1 MTTAEIALARFDQK
15 YSCSQAAFSTL
26 AERFGIA
33 PELAFRIAA
42 GFGGGIARSAR
53 TCGCVTGAVMAI
65 GLSQG
70 GVSPDENRVQKEK
83 TYEKVQRF
91 LREFEA
97 RSGSTQ
103 CLGLLGYD
111 IGTPEGMEQIKEKK
125 LFETRCR
132 DLVRDAV
139 EIAESVLD

>member
-1 MTTAEIALARFDQK
+1 MTTAETALARFDQK
-15 YSCSQAAFSTL
+15 YSCSQAVLSAL
-26 AERFGIA
+26 ADRFGVA

-65 GLSQG
+65 GLSQA

-97 RSGSTQ
+97 RNGSTQ
-103 CLGLLGYD
+103 CLSLLGHD
-111 IGTPEGMEQIKEKK
+111 IGTPEGMAQIKEKK

-132 DLVRDAV
+132 ALIRDAV